1 MPNNNANEKRLINT
15 KALAFILDTTENG
28 VWAMKARGLI
38 PERLIVKVGRSVRY
52 DYDGVVAWLN
62 ELKTVG
68 NKDQQGGNTNE
79 TPKI

>member
-1 MPNNNANEKRLINT
+1 MSNKLNQKRLINT
-15 KALAFILDTTENG
+15 KALALLLDTSENG

-52 DYDGVVAWLN
+52 DYDGIVAWLN

-68 NKDQQGGNTNE
+68 GNSQQGADSNA
-79 TPKI
+79 K